1 MTIQSPPAAPAV
13 RPANG
18 LLQLRRNVG
27 EWAGWAWAGFA
38 FLVLALVMVLILGW
52 VFQAGLAA
60 LKPAALSQPSSA
72 GNGGLL
78 NAIEGTAITSL
89 GALLLATPFGM
100 AAGVYVSE
108 FKTTV
113 WASIIRFLSDI
124 LVGVPSIVMG
134 YVGYIIMVVTLGWKQ
149 SVMAACVTL
158 AVIALPYVCRTTE
171 LSLRQV
177 SMSLR
182 EAGFAIGGG
191 DATVIL
197 RLVLPSALPGVLTGI
212 LLALSIS
219 VGETAP
225 LIYTAGYSNYMW
237 DGKLFGSPVG
247 YLTGAIWTLYNDQT
261 TPGAIQLAYAAAFL
275 VTILVLA
282 INVIARMILRGNQ
295 IQRA

>member
-1 MTIQSPPAAPAV
+1 MSVQSSATPQPAAGAFLHV
-13 RPANG
+13 
-18 LLQLRRNVG
+18 RRNAG
-27 EWAGWAWAGFA
+27 EWIGWLWTGFA
-38 FLVLALVMVLILGW
+38 FFGLALVMVCILTW
-52 VFQAGLAA
+52 VFQTGIGAM
-60 LKPAALSQPSSA
+60 KPAVFFEASSK

-78 NAIEGTAITSL
+78 NAIEGTAVTSL
-89 GALLLATPFGM
+89 GAMLLALPFGM

-108 FKTTV
+108 FKTTP

-134 YVGYIIMVVTLGWKQ
+134 YVGYIIMVATLGWKQ
-149 SVMAACVTL
+149 SVAAACVTL
-158 AVIALPYVCRTTE
+158 AVISLPYICRTTE
-171 LSLRQV
+171 LAMRQV

-197 RLVLPSALPGVLTGI
+197 RLVVPSALPGILTGV

-237 DGKLFGSPVG
+237 DGRLTNSPVG
-247 YLTGAIWTLYNDQT
+247 YLTGAIWTLYNDTT

-275 VTILVLA
+275 VTALVLG
-282 INVIARMILRGNQ
+282 INVVARVVLRGSQ
-295 IQRA
+295 ASRV

>member
-1 MTIQSPPAAPAV
+1 MSVQSSATPAPLSAT
-13 RPANG
+13 
-18 LLQLRRNVG
+18 LLQARRNAG
-27 EWAGWAWAGFA
+27 EWVGWLWTGFA
-38 FLVLALVMVLILGW
+38 FFGLALVMVCILAW
-52 VFQAGLAA
+52 VFQTGIGAM
-60 LKPAALSQPSSA
+60 KPAVFLEASSK

-78 NAIEGTAITSL
+78 NAIEGTAVTSL
-89 GALLLATPFGM
+89 GAMLLALPFGM
-100 AAGVYVSE
+100 AAGIYVSE
-108 FKTTV
+108 FKTTA

-134 YVGYIIMVVTLGWKQ
+134 YVGYIIMVATLGWKQ
-149 SVMAACVTL
+149 SVAAACVTL
-158 AVIALPYVCRTTE
+158 AVISLPYICRTTE
-171 LSLRQV
+171 LAMRQV

-197 RLVLPSALPGVLTGI
+197 RLVIPTALPGVLTGI

-237 DGKLFGSPVG
+237 DGKLTNSPVG
-247 YLTGAIWTLYNDQT
+247 YLTGSIWTLYNDTT

-275 VTILVLA
+275 VTALVLA
-282 INVIARMILRGNQ
+282 INIIARVILRGSNAS
-295 IQRA
+295 RA